1 MPIDRSLLGTHTRH
15 GIMPGPRGYVGA
27 KINQDRGVVYWP
39 YNNSFNEALFCV
51 FDGHGSRGEKVAEIC
66 MEQIPLRLE
75 ADHAKLR
82 DDPGGVLTSTVVQFD
97 RELLSG
103 SLGPYAHTCGTTSII
118 VYIRGGACWTACSGD
133 SRAVL
138 GRLNRGRY
146 EAVDLSEDCKPDT
159 PAEMERI
166 HAAGGTVSPAQG
178 GRPSRV
184 WANGR
189 IGLAMSRSIGDG
201 ECKRRAPPDPR
212 PEGARMRC
220 DRPISPRRYGVIPD
234 PEIKRFELQPAAD
247 GARDGDKFIIVASD
261 GVWEFISSA
270 EAVDIVAASGD
281 ASNACAELVQKA
293 ALRWK
298 VNEGNYRDDITAIV
312 AYLPF
317 LQPSWDEEEE
327 PTPEVR
333 ARRSHAAATSHSA
346 AITAAGG
353 GDADR
358 RALVFQAG
366 RDRRDR
372 DGEQSLHQPKRAP
385 PPSQHAPA
393 ARRRQ
398 RMPDA
403 ERSALDARSPGSRAS
418 TRASSPPTLRPNPA
432 VRRPRLSRRQRR
444 RLWTGSSRMRR
455 TAHSPR
461 AASR

>member
-39 YNNSFNEALFCV
+39 YNNSFNEALLCV

-66 MEQIPLRLE
+66 MEQLPLRLE

-220 DRPISPRRYGVIPD
+220 DPPISPRRYGVIPD

-327 PTPEVR
+327 PAPEVSTPQPR
-333 ARRSHAAATSHSA
+333 GRHAVVSRNHRRRRRRRRPTSARPPSWTRSPRSRWRTKSSSTKTCAAS
-346 AITAAGG
+346 
-353 GDADR
+353 
-358 RALVFQAG
+358 
-366 RDRRDR
+366 
-372 DGEQSLHQPKRAP
+372 QPACPCRAP
-385 PPSQHAPA
+385 PPAH
-393 ARRRQ
+393 ARR
-398 RMPDA
+398 
-403 ERSALDARSPGSRAS
+403 
-418 TRASSPPTLRPNPA
+418 
-432 VRRPRLSRRQRR
+432 
-444 RLWTGSSRMRR
+444 
-455 TAHSPR
+455 
-461 AASR
+461 